1 MAETKIFRA
10 GVFSVVKHC
19 YLPRAVAAHPRF
31 ELVVVTDD
39 ADQPDWVHKRNQ
51 KFADEFGIPYVRDLA
66 KAIAEYDLDM
76 RRSVLRPSGIVILLC
91 ARPMPGCT

>member
-1 MAETKIFRA
+1 MAETKTFRA

-39 ADQPDWVHKRNQ
+39 ADRPD
-51 KFADEFGIPYVRDLA
+51 
-66 KAIAEYDLDM
+66 
-76 RRSVLRPSGIVILLC
+76 
-91 ARPMPGCT
+91 

>member
-19 YLPRAVAAHPRF
+19 YLPRAVAEHPRF

-39 ADQPDWVHKRNQ
+39 ADQPDWVHERNQ
-51 KFADEFGIPYVRDLA
+51 KFADEFQEHLDAGKCPYP
-66 KAIAEYDLDM
+66 EYDLAPTGDQFWED
-76 RRSVLRPSGIVILLC
+76 GK
-91 ARPMPGCT
+91 